1 MIPIDSKLPGSSDS
15 IFSVV
20 SKLVK
25 EHDAINLGQGF
36 PNFDCPDDLKD
47 LITHYLKAGKNQY
60 APMAGTMELREALAK
75 KMNTAY
81 SSNINPITD
90 ITITA
95 GATQAIFT
103 TIQAFITQ
111 GDEVILI
118 EPAYDS
124 YAPSVHL
131 AGGNIKSVQLKAPT
145 YKIDWDSVADKITDA
160 TKMII
165 LNSPHNPTGQILDNE
180 DHQQLEKLLEGS
192 NILIL
197 SDEVYEH
204 LVYDDSKHIS
214 LAAHPRL
221 AQRTIATFSF
231 GKTFHA
237 TGWKMGYCVAPENL
251 MKEIRNIHQWNV
263 FSVNSFLQYA
273 LAEYLG
279 DPSSYNTL
287 SSFYQAKRDLFQ
299 EGMSKTPFKA
309 LPCHGTYFQLYDYSD
324 ISSLDDMAFTE
335 YLVKE
340 IGVGTIPLS
349 PFYSAN
355 YSDKVLRFCFAKT
368 DDILLQAIDRLAA
381 L

>member
-1 MIPIDSKLPGSSDS
+1 
-15 IFSVV
+15 
-20 SKLVK
+20 
-25 EHDAINLGQGF
+25 
-36 PNFDCPDDLKD
+36 
-47 LITHYLKAGKNQY
+47 
-60 APMAGTMELREALAK
+60 
-75 KMNTAY
+75 
-81 SSNINPITD
+81 
-90 ITITA
+90 
-95 GATQAIFT
+95 
-103 TIQAFITQ
+103 
-111 GDEVILI
+111 
-118 EPAYDS
+118 
-124 YAPSVHL
+124 
-131 AGGNIKSVQLKAPT
+131 
-145 YKIDWDSVADKITDA
+145 
-160 TKMII
+160 MII

-299 EGMSKTPFKA
+299 EK
-309 LPCHGTYFQLYDYSD
+309 
-324 ISSLDDMAFTE
+324 
-335 YLVKE
+335 
-340 IGVGTIPLS
+340 
-349 PFYSAN
+349 
-355 YSDKVLRFCFAKT
+355 R
-368 DDILLQAIDRLAA
+368 
-381 L
+381 